1 MIIPC
6 KHHSNMEAPFSA
18 KFKFSIEIG
27 RMSDFL
33 VESGIQY
40 IQMRYNSNWQGL
52 SM

>member
-1 MIIPC
+1 
-6 KHHSNMEAPFSA
+6 MEAPFSA

-40 IQMRYNSNWQGL
+40 IQIMDIFVPVSKQ
-52 SM
+52 S